1 MFEKVN
7 QIGMAVIMAIGV
19 VLMVMTM
26 GIEVTDE
33 GECLNCGIEG
43 IFIGLSYVLLAIA
56 VIAALAGTVMTAIS
70 NPKKLIGSAIGIGA
84 MIVIFVISYVLA
96 SDEVVKSYG
105 DITTTTSKMVGAGLF
120 TFYILLVLAVLSI
133 IYAGISRLIN

>member
-19 VLMVMTM
+19 VLMIMTM
-26 GIEVTDE
+26 GIEVTDD

-43 IFIGLSYVLLAIA
+43 TFIGLSYLLLGIA
-56 VIAALAGTVMTAIS
+56 LVAALAGTVMTAIS
-70 NPKKLIGSAIGIGA
+70 NPKKLVGSAIGIGA
-84 MIVIFVISYVLA
+84 MIVIFVLSYILA
-96 SDEVVKSYG
+96 SDEVMKSYG
-105 DITTTTSKMVGAGLF
+105 DITATTSKMVGAGLF

>member
-43 IFIGLSYVLLAIA
+43 TFIGLSYVLLAIA

-70 NPKKLIGSAIGIGA
+70 NPKK
-84 MIVIFVISYVLA
+84 
-96 SDEVVKSYG
+96 
-105 DITTTTSKMVGAGLF
+105 T
-120 TFYILLVLAVLSI
+120 
-133 IYAGISRLIN
+133 